1 MELAEAEYNS
11 LLSSLRQNPL
21 DSSLLTQANRT
32 RGQIIL
38 LRKAESMKVA
48 QLIKNRYLLQ
58 ADRCSKFFH
67 ALIKCN
73 RHHQFIVAI
82 RLGNGQCTSSQSKT
96 AHAFVN
102 HFKDLFSAQ

>member
-67 ALIKCN
+67 ALIKRN
-73 RHHQFIVAI
+73 RHHHFIAAI
-82 RLGNGQCTSSQSKT
+82 RLDNGQLTSSQPEI
-96 AHAFVN
+96 AQAFVS
-102 HFKDLFSAQ
+102 HFKELFSA